1 MIVAVAD
8 THAII
13 WFLAGDSRLSLRA
26 RQFME
31 QATQNGHQIAVSSI
45 TLIEIVYLVEK
56 GRIPAQ
62 RFTQLANAL
71 GEPDS
76 MFSQVP
82 VDLSVARSMTAVDV
96 MQIPDMPDRIVAAT
110 AYWLRVPII
119 SRDGR
124 IRLSNL
130 QTIW

>member
-8 THAII
+8 THATI

-26 RQFME
+26 RQSME
-31 QATQNGHQIAVSSI
+31 QAAQNGHQIAVSSI

-71 GEPDS
+71 DEPDS
-76 MFSQVP
+76 MFMQIP
-82 VDLSVARSMTAVDV
+82 VDLSVARSMSAVDV
-96 MQIPDMPDRIVAAT
+96 IQIPDMPDRIVAAT
-110 AYWLRVPII
+110 AYWLKVPII